1 MSDSSTTQANRDWL
15 RRERRAKKR
24 LVRAQRSLDVV
35 NANAA
40 AIDLGSKEHYV
51 AVPEDRDPSPVR
63 CFGCFTPELRR
74 MAAWLKA
81 CGITTVAM
89 ESTGVYWVPV
99 YDLLEDEGFEVVLTD
114 ARRLNSV
121 SGRKSD
127 VHDCAW
133 AQRLHSFGLLAAAF
147 RPCRDIVILRSYWRE
162 RSARVEAC
170 SQQILLMQKALEQM
184 NVQLHKAVSD
194 ITGVTGMSIIRAIV
208 AGQHDPHILA
218 RMRQRGIRRS
228 EAEIADALTGNY
240 RKEHLFALKQALD
253 AFDFFQKQLADCD
266 REVEAYM
273 QTLKGHERAMT
284 ATPQSEDRRP
294 AKRRKN
300 QPHFDLRA
308 ELTRVAGCDLTAIEG
323 IDALTAQK
331 VISECGVD
339 MTRFPTDAHY
349 ASWMGLCPNNRKTG
363 GVIRSRHTRRVNNR
377 AANALRVAAQSLSHS
392 NGPLGAYFR
401 RLRARIGPAKAITA
415 TAHKLA
421 RLIYRMLKYGEQY
434 VVQGQTNFEAQQ
446 KQRALKSLRTRASI
460 MGFDLLDRASGELL
474 TGEVS

>member
-1 MSDSSTTQANRDWL
+1 MDEGSTIQANVKWNQ
-15 RRERRAKKR
+15 RERRAQKR
-24 LVRAQRSLDVV
+24 LTRVQRSLDVV
-35 NANAA
+35 NPNAA

-74 MAAWLKA
+74 MAVWLKA

-89 ESTGVYWVPV
+89 EATGVYWVPV

-114 ARRLNSV
+114 ARRLHSV

-133 AQRLHSFGLLAAAF
+133 AQQLHSFGLLAPAF
-147 RPCRDIVILRSYWRE
+147 RPCRDMVILRSYWRE

-208 AGQHDPHILA
+208 AGEHDPHVLA
-218 RMRQRGIRRS
+218 CKRQPGVRRS

-240 RKEHLFALKQALD
+240 RKEHLFALKQAVD

-266 REVEAYM
+266 REVAAYM
-273 QTLKGHERAMT
+273 QTLKSREQAT
-284 ATPQSEDRRP
+284 AATPQPEHKRTP
-294 AKRRKN
+294 KRRKN
-300 QPHFDLRA
+300 QPHFDLRG
-308 ELTRVAGCDLTAIEG
+308 ELVRIAGCDLTSIEG

-339 MTRFPTDAHY
+339 TSRFPTEAHY
-349 ASWMGLCPNNRKTG
+349 ASWMGLCPNNKKTG
-363 GVIRSRHTRRVNNR
+363 GVIRSR
-377 AANALRVAAQSLSHS
+377 
-392 NGPLGAYFR
+392 
-401 RLRARIGPAKAITA
+401 
-415 TAHKLA
+415 
-421 RLIYRMLKYGEQY
+421 
-434 VVQGQTNFEAQQ
+434 
-446 KQRALKSLRTRASI
+446 RTRSVI
-460 MGFDLLDRASGELL
+460 
-474 TGEVS
+474 